1 MVALGRSGKL
11 SGQVR
16 QWHHTLR
23 ASLQVLELDMALG
36 QLVADDDG
44 EVSMLFGGGL
54 QLAVQLAR
62 GQLGSD
68 GKPLGAQERRHSQTR
83 DGIGRVRTDH
93 DRQRR
98 CLMPRGGARF
108 VEGEQDTIEP
118 QAEADGGC
126 GSASEQLNKAVVAA
140 ATAERLLLSLG
151 ALAVELEGRAGVV
164 VEAAHKGWLQT
175 VRNADRVEV
184 RTNRGEV

>member
-1 MVALGRSGKL
+1 M
-11 SGQVR
+11 
-16 QWHHTLR
+16 LR
-23 ASLQVLELDMALG
+23 AGVQVLELYVALG

-44 EVSMLFGGGL
+44 EVSVLLGGGL
-54 QLAVQLAR
+54 QLAGQLPLP
-62 GQLGSD
+62 QLGSD
-68 GKPLGAQERRHSQTR
+68 GKPRGSQQRCHSQTR
-83 DGIGRVRTDH
+83 DGIDRVRAND

-126 GSASEQLNKAVVAA
+126 GFAAEQFHEAVVAA

-151 ALAVELEGRAGVV
+151 ALAVELEGSAGVIV
-164 VEAAHKGWLQT
+164 
-175 VRNADRVEV
+175 
-184 RTNRGEV
+184 